1 MKKDVGSKMLN
12 IIVTLGIAF
21 TLLSLLATPLVLTA
35 FLKSALSVLNQSLV
49 MTITICIYICAA
61 PYMIALFNLK
71 RLSKLVVNNNPFSPD
86 TVKSLKII
94 SLCAFSEI
102 LLFNGCS
109 IYLMYYHDIF
119 LYALSIIP
127 MILVTFISLA
137 IGFLSLTLSQ
147 LFDQATRIKDENDKT
162 I

>member
-1 MKKDVGSKMLN
+1 MLN
-12 IIVTLGIAF
+12 IIVTLGITL
-21 TLLSLLATPLVLTA
+21 TLLALLATPLVLTA
-35 FLKSALSVLNQSLV
+35 FFKSALSVLNQDLV

-71 RLSKLVVNNNPFSPD
+71 KLSKLVVKNNPFSPD
-86 TVKSLKII
+86 TAKSLKII

-137 IGFLSLTLSQ
+137 IGFLSLTLSH